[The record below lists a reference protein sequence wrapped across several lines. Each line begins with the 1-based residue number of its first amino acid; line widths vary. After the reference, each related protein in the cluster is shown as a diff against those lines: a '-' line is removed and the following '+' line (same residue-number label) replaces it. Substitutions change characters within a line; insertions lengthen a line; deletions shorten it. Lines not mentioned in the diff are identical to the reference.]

1 MLSIVDL
8 TEVVGVVV
16 DLEVGAQVVAG
27 VDSEVVDL
35 VEEAQVASGKIERE
49 KVNTLP
55 SINSVAE
62 L

>member
-1 MLSIVDL
+1 MLSRVDL
-8 TEVVGVVV
+8 TEAVGVVV
-16 DLEVGAQVVAG
+16 DLEVAAQVEVG

-35 VEEAQVASGKIERE
+35 VEGAQAASGKIETG

-55 SINSVAE
+55 SINSVAG

>member
-1 MLSIVDL
+1 M
-8 TEVVGVVV
+8 VV
-16 DLEVGAQVVAG
+16 DLEVGARVVVG

-35 VEEAQVASGKIERE
+35 AEEVQVASGKIETE

-55 SINSVAE
+55 SVNSVAE

>member
-1 MLSIVDL
+1 MVAVGVAEDLVDEVQGVDGVVFEEVDL
-8 TEVVGVVV
+8 AEGV
-16 DLEVGAQVVAG
+16 
-27 VDSEVVDL
+27 
-35 VEEAQVASGKIERE
+35 QVASGKIERE